1 MYIHFIPL
9 FIMITPHLTIRL
21 DPRLKAA
28 VMRQAKRDRLS
39 LSDAMRLLLFAYAKG
54 EVKLAALQETH

>member
-1 MYIHFIPL
+1 
-9 FIMITPHLTIRL
+9 MITPHLTIRL

-54 EVKLAALQETH
+54 EVKLAALQEVN